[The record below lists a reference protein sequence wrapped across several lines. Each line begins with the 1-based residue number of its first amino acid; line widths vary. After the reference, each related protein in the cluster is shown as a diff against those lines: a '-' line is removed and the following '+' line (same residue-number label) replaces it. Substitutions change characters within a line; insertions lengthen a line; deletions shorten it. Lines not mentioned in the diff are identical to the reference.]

1 METAHLGG
9 DSDTMTITLNINDD
23 YLIFD
28 NKETIVFQNQGGT
41 PVTINNVVR
50 RPVVLVADDGGG
62 STVYGSSVE
71 FLIYK
76 REVNFPFN
84 PKLNA
89 KITDQNG
96 KSYRV
101 DVIDDGAWRTRWAIR
116 ATSDAAQGVN

>member
-1 METAHLGG
+1 
-9 DSDTMTITLNINDD
+9 MTVTLNINDD